1 MHALLPAAPGLNY
14 LRFLGVY
21 LASYT
26 AGLAASVP
34 GGIGVFDAAMLLGL
48 APYLEAPQILGA
60 VVVFRLYYY
69 IIPLFLSGA
78 LFTGNELLLRGR
90 SVVGG
95 GPRLGGLGLS
105 GVSALTSDFA
115 VTAAAAAVGICGA
128 LLLSLGAVGARP
140 DISWIDPDFASLADP
155 ISEFVPSLFGAA
167 LIVLALKLG
176 QRVTLAWGAT
186 ILALLGG
193 AVFCVLESE
202 PLWISFVL
210 VAAALLV
217 APLRSGFYRRARV
230 FSGPM
235 RLSTAMTLLCLVLA
249 VIALAAFGP
258 TLRSAGNDSWWHA
271 VLSADLPNSV
281 RASLALAVGI
291 GLTALGRLLRP
302 GRVQAMDWTA
312 EARLRYAGLGG
323 MPPQRADGLVWGE
336 GGRAALPYRR
346 FGSIL
351 LALGDPAGAPGDQAS
366 AIWRL
371 RDLAVQEG
379 REPAVWGAGPRLL
392 KIYADLGLSA
402 LRLGHDGRPL
412 PTDSEPASSTA
423 RYLVCKVERHLQA
436 LLPHLPPAGE
446 QAAAD

>member
-1 MHALLPAAPGLNY
+1 M
-14 LRFLGVY
+14 
-21 LASYT
+21 
-26 AGLAASVP
+26 ASVP

-48 APYLEAPQILGA
+48 SPYLEPPQILGA

-69 IIPLFLSGA
+69 IIPLFISGA

-90 SVVGG
+90 SVAGE
-95 GPRLGGLGLS
+95 PSRLGGRLDGLGLS
-105 GVSALTSDFA
+105 GVSVLTSDFA

-128 LLLSLGAVGARP
+128 LLLSLGAVVAQP
-140 DISWIDPDFASLADP
+140 DISWIDPDFALLANP

-176 QRVTLAWGAT
+176 QRVTLAWGAA

-193 AVFCVLESE
+193 AAFCFLESE
-202 PLWISFVL
+202 PLWIGFVL
-210 VAAALLV
+210 VVTALLL
-217 APLRSGFYRRARV
+217 APLRSGFYRPARV

-235 RLSTAMTLLCLVLA
+235 RLSTLMTLLCLVLA
-249 VIALAAFGP
+249 VVALAAFGP
-258 TLRSAGNDSWWHA
+258 SLRSVDDDSWWHA
-271 VLSADLPNSV
+271 LLRADLPNSV
-281 RASLALAVGI
+281 RASLALTVGI
-291 GLTALGRLLRP
+291 GLTALGRLVRP
-302 GRVQAMDWTA
+302 GRVQAMTWNA

-323 MPPQRADGLVWGE
+323 MPPARADGLVWGE

-371 RDLAVQEG
+371 RDLAAQEG

-392 KIYADLGLSA
+392 TIYADLGLSA
-402 LRLGHDGRPL
+402 LRLGVDGRPL
-412 PTDSEPASSTA
+412 PADSEPASNTA

-436 LLPHLPPAGE
+436 LLPHLPPAGDH
-446 QAAAD
+446 ATAD